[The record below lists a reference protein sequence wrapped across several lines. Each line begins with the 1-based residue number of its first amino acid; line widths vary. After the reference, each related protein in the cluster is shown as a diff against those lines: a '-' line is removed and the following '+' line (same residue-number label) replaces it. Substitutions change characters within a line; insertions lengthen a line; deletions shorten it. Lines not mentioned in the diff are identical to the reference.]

1 MKGIQ
6 LDRDH
11 WSYCNHDVS
20 RQNATEANR
29 PEEIL
34 VLLYHIHTDSE
45 CSKTDEFL

>member
-29 PEEIL
+29 PEENPCAPL
-34 VLLYHIHTDSE
+34 SHTHR
-45 CSKTDEFL
+45 F